1 MTSPIA
7 IVTDGSGAPVPG
19 ADGHPQERRLSVD
32 ATGALRTS
40 GGGGGGGGSSGSVT
54 AAGVNGTAAQAV
66 QGINGGVPIEI
77 SGFEPNGQ
85 KLLVG
90 TARDRFFDNFNSFDT
105 TDTWELVQTGPGM
118 SITGPLGGAA
128 PGSGPYLNIASG
140 VDVGKTIILSR
151 SSFSLPVELR
161 YQITASQRIAGN
173 RLLVGFVQVDDSG
186 AIITDTTYSTA
197 PEVLDCRNAVFHQHD
212 GTTATTAQLRVR
224 AAGGGTDQ
232 VANAF
237 GTGFTTVAGG
247 TAPNF
252 LSATTYA
259 LLLERDKINS
269 RAFGM
274 NVLTNSG
281 GQFSYDRL
289 LVNPTRRYKVCIII
303 ENDAVPA
310 SSTDWRLHLVNVM
323 DATRFDVS
331 ARNAGN
337 TDGAKA
343 FPVWNVGGTTLI
355 TTATGG
361 IAVTIAPLVQA
372 ETTTNLGANATFTG
386 TTRDGGSTAVYATF
400 NVLGISPQ
408 SGTVEVQMGTAT
420 PATFVCARQ
429 AVVANEPFQ
438 IKVPVTA
445 RYYRVVFINGATA
458 MTGSAFMINSA
469 FQRAS

>member
-1 MTSPIA
+1 MADILVSHA
-7 IVTDGSGAPVPG
+7 DGSGTLKRLIDMGDGAHAPVFSP
-19 ADGHPQERRLSVD
+19 L
-32 ATGALRTS
+32 
-40 GGGGGGGGSSGSVT
+40 
-54 AAGVNGTAAQAV
+54 
-66 QGINGGVPIEI
+66 
-77 SGFEPNGQ
+77 GFEPNGS

-105 TDTWELVQTGPGM
+105 TDTWELVQTGTGM

-128 PGSGPYLNIASG
+128 AGSGPYLNIASG

-151 SSFSLPVELR
+151 STFSLPVELR

-173 RLLVGFVQVDDSG
+173 RMLVGFVQVDDSG

-212 GTTATTAQLRVR
+212 GTT
-224 AAGGGTDQ
+224 
-232 VANAF
+232 
-237 GTGFTTVAGG
+237 
-247 TAPNF
+247 
-252 LSATTYA
+252 ATTYA

-289 LVNPTRRYKVCIII
+289 LVNPTRRYKVCIIV

-343 FPVWNVGGTTLI
+343 FPVWNVGGTTVI

-361 IAVTIAPLVQA
+361 IAVTIAPLIQA

-408 SGTVEVQMGTAT
+408 SGTVEIQMGTAT

-438 IKVPVTA
+438 LKVPVTA

-458 MTGSAFMINSA
+458 MTGSSFMINSA